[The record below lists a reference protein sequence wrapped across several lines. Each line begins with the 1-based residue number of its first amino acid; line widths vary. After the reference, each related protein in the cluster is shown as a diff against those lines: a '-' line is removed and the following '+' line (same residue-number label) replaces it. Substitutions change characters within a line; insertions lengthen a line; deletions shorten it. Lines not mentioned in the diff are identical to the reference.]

1 MSSKLAEPSKKVAI
15 VLAATIAFSS
25 SAFASTPAESDII
38 ALEFPGAPLSVPGDA
53 TFVAQHPGLPA
64 DSIEILAISGGVSSS
79 GATSIPNFQDV
90 SLTKHFGASTP
101 NLFLTIAE
109 GKIPPTAHISFYRQ
123 LASGG
128 PWMMYYQIRLATV
141 LIDSF
146 SFADVETTS
155 LTGAAENLSLN
166 YAKIE
171 LQDIISG
178 ATVCFDRRLR
188 VAGCSVP

>member
-1 MSSKLAEPSKKVAI
+1 MSSNLAEPSKKVAI
-15 VLAATIAFSS
+15 ILAATIAFSS
-25 SAFASTPAESDII
+25 SAFALTPAESDII

-79 GATSIPNFQDV
+79 GPTSLPNFQDV
-90 SLTKHFGASTP
+90 SLTKHFGGSTP

-109 GKIPPTAHISFYRQ
+109 GRTLPTAHISFYRQ

-128 PWMMYYQIRLATV
+128 GWTMYYQIRLAAV
-141 LIDSF
+141 VINSF

-166 YAKIE
+166 YAKIA
-171 LQDIISG
+171 LHDVISG
-178 ATVCFDRRLR
+178 ATVCYDRQMR